1 MQPKILII
9 GMGGTIAGLAP
20 DAQKPGVY
28 QAGQV
33 SIEALL
39 AGIPGIE
46 KAAGRPLAALQLAQ
60 IDSKNMEEA
69 VWHDVLHTCDKALR
83 DPAVAGMVITHGTDT
98 LEETAW
104 LLQLCLAPV
113 SKPIVLTCAMR
124 PANAL
129 MPDGPQNLLDA
140 VTVAGACNANGQPLL
155 PAVVAV
161 TGGCEI
167 YSAERVQKTHP
178 HHLMAFGGGEE
189 GPLGWVEGGS
199 VRLRQG
205 SQGGEANA
213 LTDPALPAAR
223 KQGQSLAAMP
233 PKGVAWPWVE
243 IITSHGGARGTVIDS
258 LVAAGVQGIVV
269 AGTGD
274 GALHQQ
280 LEAACARASAQGVT
294 VWRTTRCATGQV
306 AGSGLQPSL
315 QEAGGSRVL
324 AVAASAPKARL
335 AMQLALMGVLDL
347 QAVPHIVQAIAA

>member
-1 MQPKILII
+1 
-9 GMGGTIAGLAP
+9 
-20 DAQKPGVY
+20 
-28 QAGQV
+28 
-33 SIEALL
+33 
-39 AGIPGIE
+39 
-46 KAAGRPLAALQLAQ
+46 
-60 IDSKNMEEA
+60 
-69 VWHDVLHTCDKALR
+69 
-83 DPAVAGMVITHGTDT
+83 
-98 LEETAW
+98 
-104 LLQLCLAPV
+104 
-113 SKPIVLTCAMR
+113 
-124 PANAL
+124 

-189 GPLGWVEGGS
+189 GPLGWVEGGR